1 MSKEKESK
9 AHVHSGFCT
18 FLVPSIKEL
27 EVLLMGN
34 KSYSVETAH
43 RVSSQKIKTKERS
56 ISPAGPEPPTPTPDY
71 TAKWKKL

>member
-9 AHVHSGFCT
+9 AHVHSGFCK

-34 KSYSVETAH
+34 KSYSVETAY
-43 RVSSQKIKTKERS
+43 RVSSQRKDKGK
-56 ISPAGPEPPTPTPDY
+56 ISPAGPEPPTLTPEY